1 MDEISPLLGNQLS
14 GQPPEGPDLLSPNLR
29 PRHQELIPTP
39 CGPIKPWSELSCLLK
54 LYFCFTIA
62 SLLALL
68 GLTLS
73 SIYKQR
79 MDTDVSDEDNFT
91 VSLIQLVGI
100 LFCIYYISRGVLQ
113 ENRQE
118 LVAFVLTVLVVMV
131 RSVVNFSVLGSKG
144 KQELLVRF
152 VCIMCLGVIHV
163 FCTTLLINR
172 PNMMAFRVGGALESL
187 QEQYFLLNLC
197 FSMVTF
203 DLQAQL
209 CLCILITT
217 SDSAMSATNSI
228 ILGVGVVWACLTAA
242 VGAVAV
248 LKEAKVWVWV
258 FTVQNLPQVAF
269 FVYLMYT
276 VVMKWFRD
284 STYTLEA
291 AAVTGALISLLIKA
305 VLFWGLV
312 RLVHSFG
319 QGLRERSECAAFL
332 FMVSVF

>member
-1 MDEISPLLGNQLS
+1 MNYTYSQCGLVQYSSLYQSYRGHCSES
-14 GQPPEGPDLLSPNLR
+14 PDLLSPNLR

-39 CGPIKPWSELSCLLK
+39 CGPIKSWSELSCLLK

-68 GLTLS
+68 GLTLN

-79 MDTDVSDEDNFT
+79 METDVSDEDNLT
-91 VSLIQLVGI
+91 VSLIQLLSI

-118 LVAFVLTVLVVMV
+118 LVAFVLSVLVVMI
-131 RSVVNFSVLGSKG
+131 RSVVNFSVQGCDVFVS
-144 KQELLVRF
+144 QVRF
-152 VCIMCLGVIHV
+152 VCIMCLGVVHV
-163 FCTTLLINR
+163 FCTSLLIQR
-172 PNMMAFRVGGALESL
+172 PNMMAFRVGGALETL

-203 DLQAQL
+203 DLQAQV
-209 CLCILITT
+209 CLQSLTLQRPVIRI
-217 SDSAMSATNSI
+217 I

-248 LKEAKVWVWV
+248 LKEAKVLVWV
-258 FTVQNLPQVAF
+258 FMVQNLPQVAF

-276 VVMKWFRD
+276 VAVKWFAD
-284 STYTLEA
+284 NTYTLEA
-291 AAVTGALISLLIKA
+291 AAVTGALISLVIKL
-305 VLFWGLV
+305 VLFWGLI

-319 QGLRERSECAAFL
+319 QGLRERSEYA
-332 FMVSVF
+332 V

>member
-1 MDEISPLLGNQLS
+1 MDEISPLLDNQIS
-14 GQPPEGPDLLSPNLR
+14 GHSQENSGLSPNLR

-39 CGPIKPWSELSCLLK
+39 CGPIKPWSELSCQLK
-54 LYFCFTIA
+54 LYFCFTIT
-62 SLLALL
+62 SLLALI
-68 GLTLS
+68 GLTAT

-79 MDTDVSDEDNFT
+79 MDTKATDEDNFT

-118 LVAFVLTVLVVMV
+118 LVAFVLTVLVVMI
-131 RSVVNFSVLGSKG
+131 RSVVNFSVLGSKER
-144 KQELLVRF
+144 QDLLLQVRF

-163 FCTTLLINR
+163 ICTTLLINR

-217 SDSAMSATNSI
+217 SGLAMSAPDSI
-228 ILGVGVVWACLTAA
+228 LLGVGVAWACLTAA

-248 LKEAKVWVWV
+248 LKESKALVWV
-258 FTVQNLPQVAF
+258 FMVQNLPQFAF
-269 FVYLMYT
+269 FVYLLYMVIT
-276 VVMKWFRD
+276 QWHQD
-284 STYTLEA
+284 GSYTLEA
-291 AAVTGALISLLIKA
+291 SAVTGALISLAIKG

-312 RLVHSFG
+312 GLVHSFG
-319 QGLRERSECAAFL
+319 QGLRERMFAS
-332 FMVSVF
+332 SK

>member
-1 MDEISPLLGNQLS
+1 MDEISPLLGDRQQES
-14 GQPPEGPDLLSPNLR
+14 PELLSPNLR
-29 PRHQELIPTP
+29 PRHQQLIPTP
-39 CGPIKPWSELSCLLK
+39 CGPIKSWSELSCLLK
-54 LYFCFTIA
+54 LYFCFTIV
-62 SLLALL
+62 SLLALM
-68 GLTLS
+68 GLTVT
-73 SIYKQR
+73 SIYKER
-79 MDTDVSDEDNFT
+79 TEDSNEENLT
-91 VSLIQLVGI
+91 VSLLQLVGI
-100 LFCIYYISRGVLQ
+100 LFCIYYVCRGVLQ

-118 LVAFVLTVLVVMV
+118 LVVFVLSVLVVMV

-152 VCIMCLGVIHV
+152 VCIMCLGVVHILCV
-163 FCTTLLINR
+163 LSLLVLR
-172 PNMMAFRVGGALESL
+172 PNMMAFRVGGALESF

-217 SDSAMSATNSI
+217 SDSVMSVRNGI

-248 LKEAKVWVWV
+248 LKEAKVLVWV
-258 FTVQNLPQVAF
+258 FMAQNLPQLAF
-269 FVYLMYT
+269 FVYLLYT
-276 VVMKWFRD
+276 VIAKWFQD
-284 STYTLEA
+284 GTYILEA
-291 AAVTGALISLLIKA
+291 VAITGASISLVIKV

-319 QGLRERSECAAFL
+319 QGLRERMFAHSK
-332 FMVSVF
+332 

>member
-1 MDEISPLLGNQLS
+1 MDEISPLLGS
-14 GQPPEGPDLLSPNLR
+14 QPQESPDLLSPNLR

-39 CGPIKPWSELSCLLK
+39 CGPIKSWSELSCLLK

-68 GLTLS
+68 GLTLN

-79 MDTDVSDEDNFT
+79 METDVSDEDNLT
-91 VSLIQLVGI
+91 VSLIQLLSI

-118 LVAFVLTVLVVMV
+118 LVAFVLSVLVVMI
-131 RSVVNFSVLGSKG
+131 RSVVNFSVQGSKG

-152 VCIMCLGVIHV
+152 VCIMCLGVVHV
-163 FCTTLLINR
+163 FCTSLLIQR
-172 PNMMAFRVGGALESL
+172 PNMMAFRVGGALETL

-217 SDSAMSATNSI
+217 SDSAMFARNSI

-248 LKEAKVWVWV
+248 LKEAKVLVWV
-258 FTVQNLPQVAF
+258 FMVQNLPQVAF

-276 VVMKWFRD
+276 VAVKWFAD
-284 STYTLEA
+284 NTYTLEA
-291 AAVTGALISLLIKA
+291 AAVTGALISLVIKL
-305 VLFWGLV
+305 VLFWGLI

-319 QGLRERSECAAFL
+319 QGLRERMFAA
-332 FMVSVF
+332 SK

>member
-1 MDEISPLLGNQLS
+1 MDELSPLLDNRPQES
-14 GQPPEGPDLLSPNLR
+14 PDLLLSNLR

-39 CGPIKPWSELSCLLK
+39 CGPIKRWSELSCLVK

-68 GLTLS
+68 GLTLT

-79 MDTDVSDEDNFT
+79 KDTSMTDEDNLT
-91 VSLIQLVGI
+91 VSLILLVGI

-118 LVAFVLTVLVVMV
+118 LVVFVLCVFVIMI
-131 RSVVNFSVLGSKG
+131 RSVVNFSVLGPKD
-144 KQELLVRF
+144 KQDLLVRF
-152 VCIMCLGVIHV
+152 VCIMCVGTVHV
-163 FCTTLLINR
+163 LCTSLLILR
-172 PNMMAFRVGGALESL
+172 PNMMAFRVGGALERL

-209 CLCILITT
+209 CLCILITALDLVIST
-217 SDSAMSATNSI
+217 SNSI

-248 LKEAKVWVWV
+248 LKEARVLVWV
-258 FTVQNLPQVAF
+258 FMGQNLPQLAF
-269 FVYLMYT
+269 LVYLLYMVIVKWFSDSMYT
-276 VVMKWFRD
+276 R
-284 STYTLEA
+284 EA
-291 AAVTGALISLLIKA
+291 ATITAALISLIIKV
-305 VLFWGLV
+305 VLFWGLI

-319 QGLRERSECAAFL
+319 QGLRERMFAPSK
-332 FMVSVF
+332 